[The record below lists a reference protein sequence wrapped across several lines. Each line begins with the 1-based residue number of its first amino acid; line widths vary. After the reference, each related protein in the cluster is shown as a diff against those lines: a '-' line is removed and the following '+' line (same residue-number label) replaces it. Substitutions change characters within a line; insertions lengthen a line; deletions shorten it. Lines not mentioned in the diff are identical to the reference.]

1 MTGEVA
7 VRPDSSRQI
16 GVDKSPGAFRP
27 AGMLSN
33 SCHSPETS
41 IKAFGSGLRQMC
53 QHPAKADLVS
63 APLGVA
69 NRSGSAK
76 DLKPVSSDMVN
87 SGVCAVTGLANG

>member
-41 IKAFGSGLRQMC
+41 IKAFGSGLRQVC

-63 APLGVA
+63 APRARREPIGIRERSQAGKLGY
-69 NRSGSAK
+69 G
-76 DLKPVSSDMVN
+76 
-87 SGVCAVTGLANG
+87 